1 MTHSMPCLYP
11 YTPVLVPPAPPHP
24 LTPPPLLLPPP
35 SWRARCFLVGLVD
48 LSCAT
53 ARTIA
58 WVVSSAIVVH
68 GPCGFNDSR
77 VISVSDS
84 AQYCT
89 LYCVLLCSNFCVL
102 VHWCMASQ

>member
-77 VISVSDS
+77 VIPVSDS
-84 AQYCT
+84 ADQCFEPHTT
-89 LYCVLLCSNFCVL
+89 LWEVCGTTTLESTT
-102 VHWCMASQ
+102 